1 MGGQAMIQ
9 VTRLNQSVVY
19 VNCDLIEFVEETP
32 NTIVS
37 MVSGRKLVVLETA
50 QEITDLIVA
59 YKRRIFGPEVTNKT
73 LEQE

>member
-1 MGGQAMIQ
+1 MI
-9 VTRLNQSVVY
+9 RLNRLNKEPFL

>member
-1 MGGQAMIQ
+1 MI
-9 VTRLNQSVVY
+9 RLNRLNKEPFL
-19 VNCDLIEFVEETP
+19 VNCDLIEFIEETP

>member
-1 MGGQAMIQ
+1 MI
-9 VTRLNQSVVY
+9 RLNRLNKEPFL

-59 YKRRIFGPEVTNKT
+59 YKRRIFGPEITNKT